1 MDLMKLDVRAKHP
14 TIINVEMDTAWKLG
28 NDVMEM
34 LTAVITQMS
43 YIVHLA
49 PENISL
55 NVKLLGNASER
66 A

>member
-1 MDLMKLDVRAKHP
+1 MDLMKLAVRAKHP
-14 TIINVEMDTAWKLG
+14 TIINVEMDTVWKLG

-55 NVKLLGNASER
+55 NVKLLVNASER